1 MSISLTKGDTVDLK
15 KAAADAGSTAPLTK
29 VTFGAGWDAKNGQDI
44 DLDLFAVLIGDDG
57 KAIPDANGNGTNL
70 DEAVLFFKNLSL
82 PGLQHSGD
90 NLTGEGE
97 GDDEQITVDLSS
109 VPANVKEVAITVAS
123 YSGQTFGEVD
133 NAFVRAFNA
142 DDQKEMAKFTLN
154 DHAADTK
161 GVELG
166 RLKRNGDNWEFVA
179 TGSNI
184 AGDFTQIVA
193 SYGVSGL

>member
-1 MSISLTKGDTVDLK
+1 MSVSLVKGAKVDLH

-29 VTFGAGWDAKNGQDI
+29 VTAGAGWDAKNGKAI
-44 DLDLFAVLIGDDG
+44 DLDLLAVLIGNDG

-70 DEAVLFFKNLSL
+70 DEAVVFFNNLQVA
-82 PGLQHSGD
+82 GLKHSGD

-97 GDDEQITVDLSS
+97 GDDEQITVDL
-109 VPANVKEVAITVAS
+109 ANVPTNVSEVAIVVAS
-123 YSGQTFGEVD
+123 YSGESFGEVE
-133 NAFVRAFNA
+133 NSFVRLFNA
-142 DDQKEMAKFTLN
+142 DDNKELAKFTLN

-166 RLKRNGDNWEFVA
+166 RLKRSGSTWEFTA
-179 TGSNI
+179 TGNNI

-193 SYGVSGL
+193 SYGVTGI